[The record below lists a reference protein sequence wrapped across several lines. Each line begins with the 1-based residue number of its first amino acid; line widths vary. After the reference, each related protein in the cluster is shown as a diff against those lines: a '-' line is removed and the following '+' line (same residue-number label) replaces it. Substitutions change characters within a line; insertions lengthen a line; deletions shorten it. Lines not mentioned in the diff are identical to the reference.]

1 MKLQIESTNFKNNKI
16 RTQLYNKYHLIIYYE
31 IQKLN
36 LNLIKKK
43 SIKRIKSFL
52 WNIKLTKK

>member
-16 RTQLYNKYHLIIYYE
+16 RTQLYNNYHLIIYYE

-36 LNLIKKK
+36 LNLIKKN
-43 SIKRIKSFL
+43 R
-52 WNIKLTKK
+52 